1 MIVRLPTSTVVAEAE
16 AIHSNTPAIR
26 NGTLT
31 SLSQTSVLS
40 ETELYDNSFQ
50 IVEQRHRR
58 KQVDRHTEQYYDAR
72 NSPRF
77 SSLNL
82 NLTREAERYAC
93 QFTFPPIKNFY
104 TDENVTFNLLSFW
117 RLSSNKKNLYL
128 FADDR
133 DSFSRLLVDRAYP
146 KDICGQAYHVN
157 YPKRI
162 PPQLCLLAIGV
173 PTYLTEEEI
182 IMDIR
187 SQYSSASVVLFD
199 PPQSVRSRNVK
210 IHFRL
215 SEEYSKCLQN
225 GYIYINHQKVTIKR
239 YLGTPRV
246 MICNKCHGFGH
257 FRSKCVSK
265 VEYCSKSFKS
275 DFTISVEKSFILST
289 PQRKSSVNQPPPTSS
304 PQRPLP
310 LMSLNLNSR
319 SQSRTYA
326 DAAGRVGTVQPDPP
340 MQYNVIEHL
349 QSYQQRL
356 SAIETHHSNQ
366 MLLLGNQ
373 INMLNAKA
381 DFISTKIDQLSQLV
395 TRVIVPSI
403 FTLSNVFVRINE
415 QFLSKTDR
423 TDKQTSSL
431 LGFEAE
437 AEKVKEME
445 KTLKEAL
452 RLSESSFS
460 HSTSAFSKLLSNFS
474 LSDTPSSSF
483 LNTFDT
489 VNANLQLEQSC
500 L

>member
-1 MIVRLPTSTVVAEAE
+1 MIVQLPTSTVVAEAE

-26 NGTLT
+26 NGTST
-31 SLSQTSVLS
+31 SLSQTSVLT

-58 KQVDRHTEQYYDAR
+58 KRVDRHTEQYYDAR
-72 NSPRF
+72 NSPPF

-93 QFTFPPIKNFY
+93 QFTFPPIKFFY
-104 TDENVTFNLLSFW
+104 TDDNVTFSDHIVRNFISNLKSLNNGCTDLLSFW

-133 DSFSRLLVDRAYP
+133 ESFSRLLVDRAYP

-162 PPQLCLLAIGV
+162 PPPLCLLAIGV

-199 PPQSVRSRNVK
+199 SPQSVRSRNVK

-225 GYIYINHQKVTIKR
+225 GYIYINHQKLTIKR

-265 VEYCSKSFKS
+265 VEYCS
-275 DFTISVEKSFILST
+275 
-289 PQRKSSVNQPPPTSS
+289 
-304 PQRPLP
+304 
-310 LMSLNLNSR
+310 
-319 SQSRTYA
+319 
-326 DAAGRVGTVQPDPP
+326 
-340 MQYNVIEHL
+340 
-349 QSYQQRL
+349 
-356 SAIETHHSNQ
+356 
-366 MLLLGNQ
+366 
-373 INMLNAKA
+373 
-381 DFISTKIDQLSQLV
+381 
-395 TRVIVPSI
+395 
-403 FTLSNVFVRINE
+403 
-415 QFLSKTDR
+415 
-423 TDKQTSSL
+423 
-431 LGFEAE
+431 
-437 AEKVKEME
+437 
-445 KTLKEAL
+445 
-452 RLSESSFS
+452 
-460 HSTSAFSKLLSNFS
+460 
-474 LSDTPSSSF
+474 
-483 LNTFDT
+483 
-489 VNANLQLEQSC
+489 
-500 L
+500 